1 MIQVAALLSVTHCSI
16 HTLSSVLTRLMLS
29 LVERTMEFKSDLL
42 FLRKLVLDWHLLN
55 FSADVISFLVVFFLS
70 VGAYIF
76 CISDTQFISGVPT
89 NNQFTDLSH
98 IQLFIEQLDLLLELL
113 HLHLPVRDFL
123 SEVTFIQRRH
133 IFVSLQIKLS
143 QLVIRY

>member
-1 MIQVAALLSVTHCSI
+1 
-16 HTLSSVLTRLMLS
+16 MLS

-55 FSADVISFLVVFFLS
+55 FSADVISFLGVFLS

-76 CISDTQFISGVPT
+76 YISDTQFISGVPT
-89 NNQFTDLSH
+89 NNQFTDLTH